1 MKKQSKLFLTCFF
14 SLLLLLFI
22 VGCEKEDQNTEKTIH
37 GSNIVKKKIMFG
49 EFATHSLAF
58 NKLLDAE
65 NKLNNKTV
73 YGKTEQTNS
82 TGTNY
87 YLDLNSIVHM
97 QYQDLESF
105 TIPVVREI
113 DNGKLENLMISK
125 NSEGLYTAKLL
136 TYTLTTQEKNDLI
149 VGNLKNIQHPIE
161 TELIEDFSTMSS
173 VICGY
178 STVQVITSC
187 GSGEHHAGN
196 IGDWGSCK
204 SKTPPSL
211 KTITFAEY
219 CDNGGGG
226 DGGNYGNPFGDDGGG
241 GGAVDSDFPTVDT
254 PADDYEEGISEP
266 TLSAEVDGTKP
277 GPKLKRPFECL
288 NDNHLAAIFPNS
300 TAIDRA
306 RLILKIRAYG
316 EYFGIDTKE
325 ELAHFLGQIGQETG
339 GLTDLTPQENLNYS
353 VQGLIDTW
361 PSRFTSTPN
370 HPTKELA
377 SEYANN
383 PEKIANSVYANRMGN
398 GNIASGHGWKYRARG
413 VLQLTGRAGY
423 YGYHQYLTSIGL
435 GWFLTNVNDLADPA
449 DCTHSVL
456 SGMWFFKTQAL
467 DKMTINAN
475 TNPDKVTEKVNY
487 YTDKQSYLNR
497 KNYTNAAKQHLPV
510 CPTN

>member
-1 MKKQSKLFLTCFF
+1 
-14 SLLLLLFI
+14 
-22 VGCEKEDQNTEKTIH
+22 
-37 GSNIVKKKIMFG
+37 MFG
-49 EFATHSLAF
+49 EFATNSLAF

-73 YGKTEQTNS
+73 YGKTLQTTS

-87 YLDLNSIVHM
+87 YLDLNSIVHL
-97 QYQDLESF
+97 QYLGLESF
-105 TIPVVREI
+105 TIPVVRET

-125 NSEGLYTAKLL
+125 NSDGVYTAKLL

-187 GSGEHHAGN
+187 GSGEHNADN
-196 IGDWGSCK
+196 IVDWVFCK
-204 SKTPPSL
+204 SKSLPTL
-211 KTITFAEY
+211 KTITVAEY
-219 CDNGGGG
+219 CDNGGGSGG
-226 DGGNYGNPFGDDGGG
+226 DGGNSGNPFGDDGGSG
-241 GGAVDSDFPTVDT
+241 GSVDSDFPTTDT
-254 PADDYEEGISEP
+254 PDEDYEEGISEP
-266 TLSAEVDGTKP
+266 TLSADVDGTKP

-316 EYFGIDTKE
+316 EYFGIDSKE

-339 GLTDLTPQENLNYS
+339 GLTNLTPEENLNYS
-353 VQGLIDTW
+353 AQGLINTW
-361 PSRFTSTPN
+361 PTRFTNVPN
-370 HPTKELA
+370 HPTKKLA
-377 SEYANN
+377 SEYAHN
-383 PEKIANSVYANRMGN
+383 PEKIANEVYGGRN
-398 GNIASGHGWKYRARG
+398 GNDAPGHGWKYRARG

-487 YTDKQSYLNR
+487 YTDKQSYLKR